1 MNPKNALASQAL
13 VAPHSRGR
21 SHWITVIPH
30 WVFISLLSLV
40 LVNLEGCSSNKT
52 QTVSESYVQSVV
64 NLSNGLVRHV
74 NDVSRLTRATTALQ
88 QADSLIRQAVKRRED
103 ALTTFSEINAD
114 FEASPDQL
122 EALVTTQQ
130 SASSADVEAFID
142 LIQAFQA
149 SLTGEELAMLYPER
163 AEFAAQTLML
173 LDEH

>member
-64 NLSNGLVRHV
+64 NLSDGLFRHV

-122 EALVTTQQ
+122 EALVTTRQ

-173 LDEH
+173 LDGH

>member
-64 NLSNGLVRHV
+64 NLSDGLFRHV

-173 LDEH
+173 LDGH